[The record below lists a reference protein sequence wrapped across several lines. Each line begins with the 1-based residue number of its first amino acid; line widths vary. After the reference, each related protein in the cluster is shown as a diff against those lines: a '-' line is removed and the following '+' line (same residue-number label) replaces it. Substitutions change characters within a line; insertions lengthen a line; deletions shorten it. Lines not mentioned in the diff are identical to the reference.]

1 MIMGYTLMIRRKF
14 GWTGI
19 EVPIIGQ
26 GTWLIEDSGGGGGG
40 IGRRNS
46 DNSLAVKTLQLG
58 LELGMT
64 HIDTAEMYGNGKAE
78 ELVGEAI
85 AAAAAAAA
93 AAVKR
98 EAVFLVSKVLPS
110 NASYERTIKS
120 CKQSLRRL
128 NTDYLDLY
136 LLHWPSGSH
145 AIGETMRAMEKL
157 VADGLVRYVGVSNFG
172 VEELKEAERALR
184 RERIACNQV
193 LHHLGYRGV
202 ENSILPYCTEREIA
216 VVGYS
221 PFGHN
226 GGLFSSSSSSQSND
240 KRRRLLLE
248 GIAERHG
255 KTPRQVALNFL
266 TNVHPT
272 NIFTIPKAS
281 NPNHVRE
288 NSESVGWDLA
298 EGEVASINEAFPVPD
313 NDDPLEM
320 I

>member
-1 MIMGYTLMIRRKF
+1 METEK
-14 GWTGI
+14 
-19 EVPIIGQ
+19 Q
-26 GTWLIEDSGGGGGG
+26 KSWL
-40 IGRRNS
+40 
-46 DNSLAVKTLQLG
+46 
-58 LELGMT
+58 
-64 HIDTAEMYGNGKAE
+64 GKP
-78 ELVGEAI
+78 LR
-85 AAAAAAAA
+85 

-98 EAVFLVSKVLPS
+98 EDVFLASKVLPS

-120 CKQSLRRL
+120 CRQSLRRL

-145 AIGETMRAMEKL
+145 AIGETMHAMERL
-157 VADGLVRYVGVSNFG
+157 VSDGLVRYIGVSNFG

-184 RERIACNQV
+184 NERIACNQV
-193 LHHLGYRGV
+193 LHHLGYRGI
-202 ENSILPYCTEREIA
+202 ENSILPYCAKQEIA

-226 GGLFSSSSSSQSND
+226 GGLFSSSSSQSNS
-240 KRRRLLLE
+240 KLRLLE
-248 GIAERHG
+248 DIAKRHG

-288 NSESVGWDLA
+288 NSESVGWDLT
-298 EGEVASINEAFPVPD
+298 EDEIASSTETARRRGASRKSMRGSRAGSRFSGCGSSRKRPSIRASPRRSRTSTLSSSARAASSPASCRRCWCAA
-313 NDDPLEM
+313 
-320 I
+320 